1 MFQRR
6 VVGHSKSLFG
16 IEFFLVVSKPVKMSI
31 V

>member
-1 MFQRR
+1 MLQKR
-6 VVGHSKSLFG
+6 VVGHFESLSG